1 MEWSLL
7 SYDYE
12 KTTVT
17 DKLNLLFDNSSYHI
31 NRSFQSLLVI
41 NFFQNTN
48 EVQYSLAFYYSLS
61 EGPFQW
67 QRPKSFTN
75 KNRRENVVRK
85 QVYNP

>member
-1 MEWSLL
+1 MEWSFL
-7 SYDYE
+7 SYDYGN
-12 KTTVT
+12 TTVT

-31 NRSFQSLLVI
+31 NRSFQCFLVI

-48 EVQYSLAFYYSLS
+48 GVQYSLAFYYSLS

-67 QRPKSFTN
+67 QWPKSFTN
-75 KNRRENVVRK
+75 KNRRENVDRK